1 MSALLQDRQ
10 RGYSLTVLGVL
21 WLSPDAL
28 LLRMIGADA
37 LDLLG
42 WRTGLSALVLLAFMF
57 WRDGWQVW
65 EKMKRQGWRLAFL
78 ALLYGLN
85 SYAFVAAIEHSS
97 VADALV
103 IIAST
108 PLIAAV
114 MSYLILKE
122 IVSLRTAIAIMIGA
136 VGVGITAYG
145 GLSGSTPFG
154 MAMAALC
161 ALMLAASF
169 TLLRAWREVD
179 PVASI
184 MLGSAG
190 AAVFSFGFADPMVIE
205 GASLFWAFV
214 LGLILAPISF
224 ALISIGPKYIPSA
237 EVSLIMLLET
247 LLGPLWV
254 WAALGEVPAMTAI
267 LGGLTIMLA
276 VAITASSAFRRSA
289 S

>member
-57 WRDGWQVW
+57 WRDGGQVW

-267 LGGLTIMLA
+267 LGGLTILLA

>member
-1 MSALLQDRQ
+1 
-10 RGYSLTVLGVL
+10 
-21 WLSPDAL
+21 
-28 LLRMIGADA
+28 
-37 LDLLG
+37 
-42 WRTGLSALVLLAFMF
+42 
-57 WRDGWQVW
+57 
-65 EKMKRQGWRLAFL
+65 
-78 ALLYGLN
+78 
-85 SYAFVAAIEHSS
+85 
-97 VADALV
+97 
-103 IIAST
+103 
-108 PLIAAV
+108 

-254 WAALGEVPAMTAI
+254 WAALGEVPAMTMSGFTSNIDAI
-267 LGGLTIMLA
+267 ERVFGPLEDRRLLDIGCGGGRLLRALSRRGAVPTGVDPSEEMVARASALA
-276 VAITASSAFRRSA
+276 PDATVRQSGGEVLPFEDGEFEGAISRNSRLLLRAAVRRRNFRSNTRSG
-289 S
+289 